1 MYLINYYWKNAWR
14 RRRRIDIIER
24 KKMEDINKTKT
35 NI

>member
-1 MYLINYYWKNAWR
+1 MYLINYYWKNAW